1 MEERPAL
8 TGDVDGDGSDEAVTV
23 VVDPGGRPG
32 CRAFLV
38 VRGVGAAPIDVLD
51 ESVFRLGLPAPNL
64 LADIDRVPG
73 KEIVVNVHAGAS
85 TQFASIFTLRGP
97 RLIRVS
103 IESADDLVPF
113 GGSAAHLEG
122 ADCAPGNG
130 FVIATATP
138 RGRGY
143 AVTRTFF
150 EARDAALAVD
160 HSKKRRVAPRDLN
173 SIPEFAGPP
182 FGSCV

>member
-1 MEERPAL
+1 
-8 TGDVDGDGSDEAVTV
+8 
-23 VVDPGGRPG
+23 
-32 CRAFLV
+32 
-38 VRGVGAAPIDVLD
+38 VLD

-64 LADIDRVPG
+64 IADIDGAPG

-85 TQFASIFTLRGP
+85 TQFASIFTLRGS

-113 GGSAAHLEG
+113 GGSVAHLEG
-122 ADCAPGNG
+122 ADCVPGGG
-130 FVIATATP
+130 FVIASASP

-143 AVTRTFF
+143 VVTRTFF
-150 EARDAALAVD
+150 EARGTALVID
-160 HSKKRRVAPRDLN
+160 HAEERTVAPRDLN